1 MLRVFAEEHDP
12 AGVERAVDV
21 VVTAMHVEGVLGE
34 RARADFE
41 DHGAGFAGRV
51 IVLLDAVDNVMQR
64 PDAQGID
71 RGKLERLLSVAWLD
85 GRKSGLEAAQA
96 VYSDTHRP

>member
-1 MLRVFAEEHDP
+1 MKDELTWE
-12 AGVERAVDV
+12 
-21 VVTAMHVEGVLGE
+21 
-34 RARADFE
+34 
-41 DHGAGFAGRV
+41 
-51 IVLLDAVDNVMQR
+51 LLDAVDNVMQR

-96 VYSDTHRP
+96 VYRTAYNPPA